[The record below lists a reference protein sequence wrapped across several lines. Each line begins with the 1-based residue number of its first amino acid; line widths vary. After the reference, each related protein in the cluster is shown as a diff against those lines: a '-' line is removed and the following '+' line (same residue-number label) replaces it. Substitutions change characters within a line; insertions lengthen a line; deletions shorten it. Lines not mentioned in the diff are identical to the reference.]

1 MNHGQMIHIYTGNGK
16 GKTTAAVGLA
26 VRALGAGLKVCYA
39 SFHKNPDKYGYHEI
53 KQLEHLGAEIHI
65 FAKGHPH
72 LDRTLDEIVIA
83 NDTQTGIKTLSE
95 ILNKNHFDMLI
106 LDEILIS
113 VRDGYLNES
122 ALLQFIEQK
131 PLALELVLTGRGA
144 TSAVIEKADY
154 VSEITKIKHPYDNGI
169 TSRKGIEF

>member
-1 MNHGQMIHIYTGNGK
+1 MNHGQIHIYTGNGK

-83 NDTQTGIKTLSE
+83 NDTQTRI
-95 ILNKNHFDMLI
+95 
-106 LDEILIS
+106 
-113 VRDGYLNES
+113 V
-122 ALLQFIEQK
+122 
-131 PLALELVLTGRGA
+131 TGKQIGRA
-144 TSAVIEKADY
+144 HV
-154 VSEITKIKHPYDNGI
+154 
-169 TSRKGIEF
+169 